1 MNINLKELAE
11 QAGWYHAVTS
21 GDYIFSE
28 VQAEKFSKL
37 IVQECIKSVKK
48 DMYSGHTHSDFS
60 TGYDAALENAIS
72 DIKEKFGINE

>member
-28 VQAEKFSKL
+28 VQAEKFAKL
-37 IVQECIKSVKK
+37 IVRECSVFI
-48 DMYSGHTHSDFS
+48 DT
-60 TGYDAALENAIS
+60 EIS
-72 DIKEKFGINE
+72 IGSVCGQGLLDHFGINE

>member
-28 VQAEKFSKL
+28 VQAEKFAKL
-37 IVQECIKSVKK
+37 IVQECSVFI
-48 DMYSGHTHSDFS
+48 DT
-60 TGYDAALENAIS
+60 EIS
-72 DIKEKFGINE
+72 IGGVCGQGLLDHFGINE